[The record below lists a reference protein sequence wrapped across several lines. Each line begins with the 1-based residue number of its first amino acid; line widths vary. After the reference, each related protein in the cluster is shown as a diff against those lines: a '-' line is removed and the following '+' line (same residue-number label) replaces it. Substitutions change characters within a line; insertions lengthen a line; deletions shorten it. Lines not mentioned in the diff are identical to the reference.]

1 MLRKLR
7 ALPLIIVLGI
17 LSLGCEPLSEQDKAD
32 KKVAVDAL
40 TEIGKKLPV
49 LKAKLEKLID
59 RGKSIA
65 VEVAE
70 IRAKVAAGTFP
81 AADALDLVAGL
92 MAEKDTI
99 TSEILAVKSDIEKL
113 LALGKKADKT
123 LEAIRKRNTWA
134 WARTL
139 GEGALALILA
149 YFGVQSKLR
158 ASALV
163 AVEGS
168 REAARSEATIAEKT
182 RDVLIATIE
191 KHAGPELKETARD
204 KAEGAGV
211 LVALSD
217 AVKRV
222 TRG

>member
-7 ALPLIIVLGI
+7 ALPLIVLLGI

-32 KKVAVDAL
+32 KKEAVEAL
-40 TEIGKKLPV
+40 AEIGKKLPV
-49 LKAKLEKLID
+49 LKAKLEKLIE

-99 TSEILAVKSDIEKL
+99 TKEILSVKSDIQSL
-113 LALGKKADKT
+113 LALGKKADET
-123 LEAIRKRNTWA
+123 LEELRKRNAWA
-134 WARTL
+134 WARTI

-149 YFGVQSKLR
+149 YFGVQSKRR
-158 ASALV
+158 ATALV
-163 AVEGS
+163 NVEGS
-168 REAARSEATIAEKT
+168 RAAARSECTIAEKT
-182 RDVLIATIE
+182 RDVLISTIE
-191 KHAGPELKETARD
+191 KHPEAKATARE
-204 KAEGAGV
+204 KAEERGV
-211 LVALSD
+211 LAALGE
-217 AVKRV
+217 AVERL
-222 TRG
+222 T